1 MIMEKKIFFAVHFRN
16 VTKENGKNIAFYV
29 NIIEKSKQEILFY
42 HFPAHPPF
50 RKYLFGKNDVI

>member
-1 MIMEKKIFFAVHFRN
+1 MEKNIFFAVHFRK

-42 HFPAHPPF
+42 HFPGASTIP
-50 RKYLFGKNDVI
+50 KLFVWEK